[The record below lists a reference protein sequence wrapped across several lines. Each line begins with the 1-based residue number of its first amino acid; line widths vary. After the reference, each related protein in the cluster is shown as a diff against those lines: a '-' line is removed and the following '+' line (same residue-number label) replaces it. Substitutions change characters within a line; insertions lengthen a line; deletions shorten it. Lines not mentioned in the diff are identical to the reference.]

1 MKIIDK
7 VMDSIRRRGVNDESP
22 YWGAIT
28 QKDKDDALQSM
39 NYMDTD
45 GMGNN
50 IPDMPKEAIGGEI
63 NLVRAIYT
71 QADDVIKRVDREL
84 AALEVEKSK
93 LLLKKQA
100 HVELLAVA
108 TRFVDELTITIITK

>member
-1 MKIIDK
+1 MKLVHKI
-7 VMDSIRRRGVNDESP
+7 MDSISRHGTNDVSP
-22 YWGAIT
+22 YRGAIT
-28 QKDKDDALQSM
+28 QTDKNNALQSM
-39 NYMDTD
+39 NGMDTD
-45 GMGNN
+45 GMGNY
-50 IPDMPKEAIGGEI
+50 IPDMPKDFVGGEI